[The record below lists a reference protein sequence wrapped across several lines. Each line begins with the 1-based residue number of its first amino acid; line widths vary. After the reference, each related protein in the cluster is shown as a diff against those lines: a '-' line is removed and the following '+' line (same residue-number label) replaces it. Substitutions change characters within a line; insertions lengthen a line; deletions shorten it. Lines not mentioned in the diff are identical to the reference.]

1 MSRRARYATM
11 PSTSDGPILDVTPSG
26 PDLRLGLAGDWTL
39 ARGVPSIQRVAR
51 GIGDVQPPR
60 LVFDAQ
66 DLTQWDSA
74 LVTFA
79 YEVAEL
85 AGERRIDL
93 DLGGLPAG
101 ARTLLALATAVPARP
116 PTRAALDDA
125 LTARVG

>member
-1 MSRRARYATM
+1 MSRRARSATM
-11 PSTSDGPILDVTPSG
+11 PSTSDRPILDVTPNG
-26 PDLRLGLAGDWTL
+26 PDLRLGLAGEWTL
-39 ARGVPSIQRVAR
+39 VRGVPSIERVAR
-51 GIGDVQPPR
+51 GIGEAQPRR
-60 LVFDAQ
+60 LVFDAH
-66 DLTQWDSA
+66 DLTHWDSA

-116 PTRAALDDA
+116 HNRPALDDA
-125 LTARVG
+125 LTARV